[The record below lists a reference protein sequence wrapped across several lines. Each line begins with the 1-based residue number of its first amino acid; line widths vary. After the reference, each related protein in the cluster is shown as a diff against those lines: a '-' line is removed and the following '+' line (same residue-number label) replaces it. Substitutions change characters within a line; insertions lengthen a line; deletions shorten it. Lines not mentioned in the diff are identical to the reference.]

1 MVNGKRLAPVISIVC
16 NFTKPT
22 ASKPSLLTFDE
33 VETFFH
39 EFGHA
44 LARAAYPM

>member
-1 MVNGKRLAPVISIVC
+1 MFILTAVAAMVA

-22 ASKPSLLTFDE
+22 AEAPSLLTHDE

-39 EFGHA
+39 EFGHVMHQICA
-44 LARAAYPM
+44 EV